1 MAFLKCA
8 DKTLNLSTTQVMGIL
23 NVTPDSFS
31 DGGHLFDRE
40 KIDLDKLL
48 YSAQQ
53 MVTDGATILDIGGE
67 STRPDA
73 QPVTVEQE
81 MNRVLPALEWLRNR
95 LDVVLSV
102 DTSSAALMVEAAK
115 MGAGLINDVRA
126 LEAPGAMDAAVA
138 SGLPVCL
145 MHMQGSPLTMQ
156 LAPEY
161 DNVTA
166 QVMGYLRSRA
176 QACEQ
181 NGMKPES
188 ILLDPGFGF
197 GKTLEQ
203 NLTLH
208 SAMDSFSRL
217 GYPLLI
223 GTSRKSMFG
232 QLLGRDVSDRL
243 AGSLASVAYATMHGA
258 AIVRV
263 HDVKESMDTVK
274 VIAAIKG
281 CGNE

>member
-8 DKTLNLSTTQVMGIL
+8 DKTLDLSTTQVMGIL

-31 DGGHLFDRE
+31 DGGNLFE
-40 KIDLDKLL
+40 HQKIDLDKLL

-53 MVTDGATILDIGGE
+53 MVADGATILDIGGE

-73 QPVTVEQE
+73 KPVTVGQE
-81 MNRVLPALEWLRNR
+81 MDRVLPALELLSNR

-102 DTSSAALMVEAAK
+102 DTSSAALMAEAAK
-115 MGAGLINDVRA
+115 LGAGLINDVRA
-126 LEAPGAMDAAVA
+126 LEKQGALDAAVA

-145 MHMQGSPLTMQ
+145 MHMQGNPLTMQ
-156 LAPEY
+156 LAPKY
-161 DNVTA
+161 DNVTT
-166 QVMGYLRSRA
+166 QVMEYLRSRA

-181 NGMKPES
+181 KGMKPES

-208 SAMDSFSRL
+208 SAMDSLASL

-243 AGSLASVAYATMHGA
+243 AGSLASVAYAAMHGA

>member
-8 DKTLNLSTTQVMGIL
+8 DKTLDLSTTQVMGIL

-31 DGGHLFDRE
+31 DGGNLFE
-40 KIDLDKLL
+40 HQKIDLDKLL

-53 MVTDGATILDIGGE
+53 MVADGATILDIGGE

-73 QPVTVEQE
+73 KPVTVGQE
-81 MNRVLPALEWLRNR
+81 MDRVLPALELLSSR

-102 DTSSAALMVEAAK
+102 DTSSAALMAEAAK
-115 MGAGLINDVRA
+115 LGAGLINDVRA
-126 LEAPGAMDAAVA
+126 LEKQGALDAAVV

-145 MHMQGSPLTMQ
+145 MHMQGNPLTMQ
-156 LAPEY
+156 LAPKY
-161 DNVTA
+161 DNVTT
-166 QVMGYLRSRA
+166 QVMEYLRSRA

-181 NGMKPES
+181 KGMKPES

-208 SAMDSFSRL
+208 SAMDSLASL

-243 AGSLASVAYATMHGA
+243 AGSLASVAYAAMHGA

>member
-8 DKTLNLSTTQVMGIL
+8 DKTLDLSTTQVMGIL

-31 DGGHLFDRE
+31 DGGNLFE
-40 KIDLDKLL
+40 HHKIDLDKLL

-53 MVTDGATILDIGGE
+53 MVADGATILDIGGE

-73 QPVTVEQE
+73 KPVTVEQE
-81 MNRVLPALEWLRNR
+81 MDRVLPALELLSNR

-102 DTSSAALMVEAAK
+102 DTSSAALMLEAAK
-115 MGAGLINDVRA
+115 LGAGLINDVRA
-126 LEAPGAMDAAVA
+126 LEKKGALDAAVA

-145 MHMQGSPLTMQ
+145 MHMQGNPLTMQ
-156 LAPEY
+156 LAPKY
-161 DNVTA
+161 DNVTT
-166 QVMGYLRSRA
+166 QVMDYLRSRA

-181 NGMKPES
+181 KGIKPES

-208 SAMDSFSRL
+208 SAMDSLSSL

-243 AGSLASVAYATMHGA
+243 AGSLASVAYAAMHGA

>member
-8 DKTLNLSTTQVMGIL
+8 NKTLDLSTTQVMGIL

-31 DGGHLFDRE
+31 DGGNLFE
-40 KIDLDKLL
+40 HQKIDLDKLL

-73 QPVTVEQE
+73 KPVTIEQE
-81 MNRVLPALEWLRNR
+81 MDRVLPALELLRNR

-102 DTSSAALMVEAAK
+102 DTSSAALMSEAAK
-115 MGAGLINDVRA
+115 LGAGLINDVRA
-126 LEAPGAMDAAVA
+126 LEAQGALDAVA
-138 SGLPVCL
+138 RSGLPVCL
-145 MHMQGSPLTMQ
+145 MHMQGNPLTMQ
-156 LAPEY
+156 LAPKY
-161 DNVTA
+161 DNVTT
-166 QVMGYLRSRA
+166 QVMEYLRSRA
-176 QACEQ
+176 QACELK
-181 NGMKPES
+181 GIKPES

-208 SAMDSFSRL
+208 GAMGALASL

-243 AGSLASVAYATMHGA
+243 AGSLASVAYAAMHGA

-263 HDVKESMDTVK
+263 HDVKESVDTVK

>member
-8 DKTLNLSTTQVMGIL
+8 GKTLDLSTTQVMGIL

-31 DGGHLFDRE
+31 DGGNLYEHQ
-40 KIDLDKLL
+40 KVDLDKLL
-48 YSAQQ
+48 YSAEQ
-53 MVTDGATILDIGGE
+53 MVADGATILDIGGE

-73 QPVTVEQE
+73 KPVTIEQE
-81 MNRVLPALEWLRNR
+81 MDRVLPAIELLRNR

-102 DTSSAALMVEAAK
+102 DTSSAALMTEAAK
-115 MGAGLINDVRA
+115 LGAGLINDVRA
-126 LEAPGAMDAAVA
+126 LEAQGALDAAVA

-145 MHMQGSPLTMQ
+145 MHMQGNPLTMQ
-156 LAPEY
+156 LAPKY
-161 DNVTA
+161 DNVTT
-166 QVMGYLRSRA
+166 QVMDYLRIRA
-176 QACEQ
+176 KACELK
-181 NGMKPES
+181 GMAPES

-203 NLTLH
+203 NLALH
-208 SAMDSFSRL
+208 GAMGSLASL

-243 AGSLASVAYATMHGA
+243 AGSLASVAYAAMHGA

-263 HDVKESMDTVK
+263 HDVKESMDAVK

-281 CGNE
+281 QGYE